1 MSCVNPNYIRVG
13 VDDLHGTLTYKFK
26 GAARYEDARDFGS
39 FEDLASRGYF
49 DVLIP
54 CRHCLGCRID
64 YSRQWANRMCLELK
78 DNPVAI
84 FVTLTYD
91 NEHLPLVESTDPV
104 GSGSDFVATL
114 SKRDFQLF
122 FKRLRKAFPDKRI
135 RYYLAGEY
143 GKKFTKRPHGHAI
156 IYGLG
161 LSDFPD
167 LYFDQYNKLG
177 QPLFRSDTFEKIW
190 QGGRCSISEV
200 NYQTCAYVAR
210 YTLKKHYGESR
221 MELFGA
227 LPEFNLSSRRPGIG
241 LSQYEKIIS
250 SDSDYVTFRTSDGV
264 HTIPI
269 PKAIVRTAREHNIS
283 LDKCIDYSYTR
294 LETSSKKLESEL
306 AWSEKSF
313 HDYLCD
319 NYKSLRDR
327 IKLLEER

>member
-1 MSCVNPNYIRVG
+1 MSCVNPNYIRVR
-13 VDDLHGTLTYKFK
+13 VNDNDGTLCYTFQ
-26 GAARYEDARDFGS
+26 GSARHQDARQFGTYA
-39 FEDLASRGYF
+39 DLATRGWF
-49 DVLIP
+49 NVLVP

-64 YSRQWANRMCLELK
+64 YSRMWANRMCLELK
-78 DNPVAI
+78 DNPTAI

-91 NEHLPLVESTDPV
+91 NEHLPLVESSDPV
-104 GSGSDFVATL
+104 ASGSEFVATL

-122 FKRLRKAFPDKRI
+122 FKRLRKAFPGKKI

-167 LYFDQYNKLG
+167 LYVDQYNKLG
-177 QPLFRSDTFEKIW
+177 QPLFRSKKFEDIW

-200 NYQTCAYVAR
+200 NFQTCAYVAR
-210 YTLKKHYGESR
+210 YTLKKHYGDSR
-221 MELFGA
+221 KELYGA
-227 LPEFNLSSRRPGIG
+227 EPEFNLSSRRPGIG
-241 LSQYEKIIS
+241 LSQYEKIMDS
-250 SDSDYVTFRTSDGV
+250 YSDYVTFRTSDGV

-269 PKAIVRTAREHNIS
+269 PKAVIRTSREHNLHLDRCIEFCYNRLNIS
-283 LDKCIDYSYTR
+283 SQ
-294 LETSSKKLESEL
+294 KLESEL